1 VSASPLHQLPNTYR
15 AFYSAFSALR
25 PFQSEVIAPLLQGH
39 DLILQAAT
47 GSGKTEAVLAPCLER
62 VLRADGAAGVL
73 YVVPTRALAQDL
85 RRRLE
90 PVLHERLG
98 LRLGLRTGD
107 VKRLP
112 GGTAD
117 VLLTTPESLD
127 VMLGSP
133 NREVRDLLQR
143 VNVLIIDEVHQ
154 FLAGYRGRH
163 LAYLVQRLAQRGRHR
178 LQKIALSATVAELE
192 AIKIAFG
199 FQPDTVCV
207 RSGVQRQIQ
216 PRLVHLQREDEELVA
231 FIDDLVERFG
241 HRKLL
246 LFANSRSR
254 CDRLFALLC
263 HQGRLQ
269 AATYLHYSNLKP
281 RQRQEV
287 ERQFQR
293 RTQALCI
300 ATSTLELGIDIGDV
314 DGVILYEPP
323 ESATTFV
330 QRLGRANRQA
340 HHTTFWGICRG
351 PRAGEQL
358 LQFLALYQLA
368 QQGVVEARQPGDL
381 PSVLVQQVL
390 SCLYEQKSLAS
401 AMLHVVFPQ
410 QAAAL
415 HTLLPA
421 LAARAWLRSTA
432 GHGEQ
437 ASWRGGWRYARALRA
452 RQIWS
457 NFPDTEVVY
466 VLEVDTEAVADV
478 PVSVVRQLAIGDHV
492 DLAGRRLRILDVQ
505 DGERKVV
512 RATPVQVETAKELI
526 WLGSGPPVSWEVAQ
540 AVQQFLNSADITQ
553 DATLLQGL
561 FARPRALLQRQLQ
574 RAQRRVVLQNGV
586 EVSRTSQGLY
596 RYATYL
602 GSLGNLML
610 QRTITA
616 YYEERLED
624 MSCTYDALAVE
635 CTHPIDLQALPL
647 PVGREALTTWVW
659 QHLQALQAFLPLNT
673 FCWAL
678 PRPMLVAEITDW
690 LWDERLS
697 QAFARYRQFSC
708 AIVQGDPR
716 HLEWDET
723 SELATE
729 RSPLPVALRQG
740 PCPSILEQEKLRL
753 GLSPGMPPQL
763 PVMPARHQAPRA
775 LTGTMLSTYVQ
786 HHQCDRLLSF
796 DFLPFAQQPP
806 KRALVDSTIG
816 AARAGQGRAYEARV
830 LAWLQQQGVPLSRI
844 PDQDDAGQR
853 LSLQARQAHTVQ
865 MLQSLIDAFASSS
878 TTSQPEPQTIGYL
891 AQPVLLQAGC
901 LGADQS
907 VVGQVDG
914 VGIPDLLEVMMQD
927 ATVWLTVADIKDSPA
942 PRYAQKWQVAWYAA
956 LLQTWVRAYTFAL
969 PIQVAANG
977 VLLTRPQGD
986 DPAPTRHAFDL
997 APYLTALPL
1006 LQQRISTVLTTPVP
1020 EAAWQ
1025 LQPHCGTCAYVDT
1038 CSRQAFSTDDLMLL
1052 PDLTSGEHLKLRT
1065 LGLSTLPQAARW
1077 FQEGG
1082 AAHQNILSPQQVTS
1096 LGARVRALTDN
1107 RLEVLADTTSLYPG
1121 NVGTAIFMHVVRDP
1135 RHEQLR
1141 VWGLHRSI
1149 QGKGARQ
1156 TGRPPPTQSRGTPDE
1171 APHTWVAAS
1180 EDEIVACQH
1189 AFVTCLRAWWR
1200 EAIAAGQ
1207 GPHLIV
1213 FAADDLRLLQEAMSE
1228 SFNATGL
1235 DFLWSGER
1243 HTSLRQLLRQ
1253 HFALPVPLRVSL
1265 ATAAQ
1270 VWGLA
1275 PATGMDGEDNTA
1287 LLIQDTLAPD
1297 QVRQLQEAM
1306 QTHLGL
1312 LLQLWQSCTTVVRSD
1327 WQQQHWDTTTPE
1339 AGSALEAGCTD
1350 FLTQQRRWRE
1360 RDIVALQRLPLRE
1373 RVERYRALG
1382 PLTFETTSLD
1392 PEGRFLYHFRLPP
1405 EATPGRFRPGD
1416 FLKLNAVG
1424 NPDLQEGQGVI
1435 LAHYEPHARRL
1446 AVLTRQGRP
1455 ALHKHLAYA
1464 LDEDLD
1470 DWTTPKVLHAVREV
1484 FAAGKH
1490 PPLTAL
1496 LTGTLPLEHPIP
1508 GLAWAHD
1515 WAQQMRLN
1523 ARQQEAVL
1531 LPFQRR
1537 LGLIEGPPGTGKTH
1551 VLACMLIALMLEAW
1565 QRGSPLR
1572 LAVSALTHQAIDNL
1586 LAKVHELLRSPLVK
1600 NFPGRCLKWGQR
1612 LALSQE
1618 EDSLPLTYVDDAADV
1633 LAAPYVILGA
1643 TGFGLYQLFDSQAG
1657 AFPAFFDWIVLD
1669 EASQML
1675 MPQALLSLVY
1685 GKGQYIFCG
1694 DVQQLP
1700 PVVLGPQPAQEAAVP
1715 VQSILAHLLTTYGPQ
1730 ARVRLNTTYRL
1741 NQALCELPSQLWY
1754 QGDLHPAAANA
1765 TGRLEVPVVQQPD
1778 LVDAILAPQQPVTL
1792 VLADHTTDAQQSA
1805 LEVEIVATLAARLL
1819 LDYGVAAARLAIL
1832 APHRAQN
1839 SAIAQRLAQLLSRRE
1854 EGVTLPVIDTVERL
1868 QGAERDVV
1876 LFSVTSSDP
1885 DVLDS
1890 PFLNNPNRF
1899 NVALT
1904 RARHKLVVVGS
1915 RAFFTQVP
1923 HTDTGLQAHYGFTA
1937 YYHRCRDQGTL
1948 FDWPQT

>member
-1 VSASPLHQLPNTYR
+1 VNASPLHQLPNTYR
-15 AFYSAFSALR
+15 AFYGAFPALR
-25 PFQSEVIAPLLQGH
+25 PFQVEVITPLLQGH

-62 VLRADGAAGVL
+62 VLRAAGAAGVL

-85 RRRLE
+85 HRRLA

-112 GGTAD
+112 AGAAD

-163 LAYLVQRLAQRGRHR
+163 LAYLVQRLAHRGRHH
-178 LQKIALSATVAELE
+178 LQKIALSATVAEPE
-192 AIKIAFG
+192 AIKTAFG
-199 FQPDTVCV
+199 FRPDTVWV
-207 RSGVQRQIQ
+207 RSGVQRPIQ
-216 PRLVHLQREDEELVA
+216 PRLVYLQREDEELVA
-231 FIDDLVERFG
+231 LIDDLVERFG

-254 CDRLFALLC
+254 CDRLFALL
-263 HQGRLQ
+263 HQQGCLQ
-269 AATYLHYSNLKP
+269 AATYLHYSNLKA

-314 DGVILYEPP
+314 DGVVLYEPP
-323 ESATTFV
+323 ESVTTFV

-340 HHTTFWGICRG
+340 RQTTFWGICRG

-368 QQGVVEARQPGDL
+368 QQGVVEARQPGNL

-390 SCLYEQKSLAS
+390 SCLYEQKSLAG
-401 AMLHVVFPQ
+401 AALHAIFPQ
-410 QAAAL
+410 QTAAL

-421 LAARAWLRSTA
+421 LAARAWLRCTA
-432 GHGEQ
+432 GDGAQ
-437 ASWRGGWRYARALRA
+437 VSWRGGWRYARALRA

-457 NFPDTEVVY
+457 NFPDTEVEY
-466 VLEVDTEAVADV
+466 VLEVDAEAVADV
-478 PVSVVRQLAIGDHV
+478 PASVVRQLAIGDDV

-512 RATPVQVETAKELI
+512 RATPVQVETAKELL

-540 AVQQFLNSADITQ
+540 AVQQFLKSADMTQ

-586 EVSRTSQGLY
+586 EVSRTPQGLY

-602 GSLGNLML
+602 GSPGNLML

-616 YYEERLED
+616 YYASRLED
-624 MSCTYDALAVE
+624 LSCTSDALAVE

-647 PVGREALTTWVW
+647 PVGREALTTWVA

-673 FCWAL
+673 FCQAL

-697 QAFARYRQFSC
+697 QAFARYRQLSC

-723 SELATE
+723 TATATE
-729 RSPLPVALRQG
+729 RTALPVALRQG
-740 PCPSILEQEKLRL
+740 PRPSILAQEKLRL

-763 PVMPARHQAPRA
+763 PVVPARHQTPRA

-786 HHQCDRLLSF
+786 HRQCDRLLSF

-830 LAWLQQQGVPLSRI
+830 LAWLQQQGVPLYCI

-853 LSLQARQAHTVQ
+853 LSLQARQARTVQ
-865 MLQSLIDAFASSS
+865 MLQALIDAAVASP
-878 TTSQPEPQTIGYL
+878 TTAQPAPRIIGYL
-891 AQPVLLQAGC
+891 VQPVLLQAGC
-901 LGADQS
+901 LGADQP
-907 VVGQVDG
+907 VVQQVEG
-914 VGIPDLLEVMMQD
+914 VGIPDLLEVTVQD
-927 ATVWLTVADIKDSPA
+927 TTVWLTVADIKDSPA

-956 LLQTWVRAYTFAL
+956 LLQAWVRAYTFAL
-969 PIQVAANG
+969 PVQVAASG
-977 VLLTRPQGD
+977 VLLTRPRGD
-986 DPAPTRHAFDL
+986 DPAPTRQAFDL
-997 APYLTALPL
+997 APYLAALPL
-1006 LQQRISTVLTTPVP
+1006 LQQRIGTVLTTPVL

-1025 LQPHCGTCAYVDT
+1025 LQPHCATCTYVDT
-1038 CSRQAFSTDDLMLL
+1038 CSRQAFSTDDIMLL
-1052 PDLTSGEHLKLRT
+1052 PDLTPGEHLKLRT
-1065 LGLSTLPQAARW
+1065 LGLRTLPQAARW
-1077 FQEGG
+1077 LQEADAG
-1082 AAHQNILSPQQVTS
+1082 HQSLVSPQQVAS
-1096 LGARVRALTDN
+1096 LGARVCALTDN
-1107 RLEVLADTTSLYPG
+1107 RLEVLADTTLLYPG
-1121 NVGTAIFMHVVRDP
+1121 NSGTAIFMHVVRDP

-1141 VWGLHRSI
+1141 VWGLHRRI
-1149 QGKGARQ
+1149 QGA
-1156 TGRPPPTQSRGTPDE
+1156 PDE
-1171 APHTWVAAS
+1171 APRTWVAAS
-1180 EDEIVACQH
+1180 EDEAAACQH
-1189 AFVTCLRAWWR
+1189 AFVTCLRAWWW
-1200 EAIAAGQ
+1200 EAITTGQ
-1207 GPHLIV
+1207 GPHLVV
-1213 FAADDLRLLQEAMSE
+1213 FAAEDIRLLQEAMPE
-1228 SFNATGL
+1228 SCNSTDL

-1243 HTSLRQLLRQ
+1243 QTSLRQLLRQ

-1265 ATAAQ
+1265 MTAAQ

-1275 PATGMDGEDNTA
+1275 PAARGEDETA
-1287 LLIQDTLAPD
+1287 LLLEDILAPD

-1306 QTHLGL
+1306 QTHLVL
-1312 LLQLWQSCTTVVRSD
+1312 LHQLWQSCTALVRGD
-1327 WQQQHWDTTTPE
+1327 WQQHWDTETPV
-1339 AGSALEAGCTD
+1339 AGSALERACTD
-1350 FLTQQRRWRE
+1350 FLVQQRRWRE

-1392 PEGRFLYHFRLPP
+1392 FEGRFLYHFRLPP
-1405 EATPGRFRPGD
+1405 EAIPGRFRPGD

-1446 AVLTRQGRP
+1446 AVLARQGRP

-1484 FAAGKH
+1484 FTVGKH
-1490 PPLTAL
+1490 PALTAL
-1496 LTGTLPLEHPIP
+1496 LTGTLPLERPAP
-1508 GLAWAHD
+1508 GLAWAQA
-1515 WAQQMRLN
+1515 WVQQMHLN

-1551 VLACMLIALMLEAW
+1551 VLACMLIALTLEAW

-1586 LAKVHELLRSPLVK
+1586 LAKVHELLCWRDCVGAGPSGPSPSVK

-1612 LALSQE
+1612 LALFQAE
-1618 EDSLPLTYVDDAADV
+1618 ERLPLTYVDDAADV

-1643 TGFGLYQLFDSQAG
+1643 TGFGLYQLFDSQTG
-1657 AFPAFFDWIVLD
+1657 AFPAFFDWIILD

-1715 VQSILAHLLTTYGPQ
+1715 AHSILAHLLTTYGPR

-1741 NQALCELPSQLWY
+1741 NQALCELPGRLWY
-1754 QGDLHPAAANA
+1754 QGDLYPAATQA
-1765 TGRLEVPVVQQPD
+1765 TGRLEVPVVRQPD
-1778 LVDAILAPQQPVTL
+1778 LVDTILAPQQPVTL
-1792 VLADHTTDAQQSA
+1792 VLADHSTDAQQSA

-1819 LDYGVAAARLAIL
+1819 LDYGIAASRLAIL

-1839 SAIAQRLAQLLSRRE
+1839 SAIAQRLAQLLSRGGE
-1854 EGVTLPVIDTVERL
+1854 PVTLPVIDTVERL

-1885 DVLDS
+1885 DALDS

-1899 NVALT
+1899 NVAIT

-1923 HTDTGLQAHYGFTA
+1923 HTDAGLQAHYGFTA

-1948 FDWPQT
+1948 FGWPHT

>member
-1 VSASPLHQLPNTYR
+1 MGQVHVRAREAGGVNASPLHQLPNTYR
-15 AFYSAFSALR
+15 AFYGAFPALR
-25 PFQSEVIAPLLQGH
+25 PFQIEVITPLLQGH

-62 VLRADGAAGVL
+62 VLRAEGAAGVL

-90 PVLHERLG
+90 PVLHDRLG
-98 LRLGLRTGD
+98 LRLGIRTGD

-112 GGTAD
+112 AGSAD

-163 LAYLVQRLAQRGRHR
+163 LAYLVQRLAQRGRHH
-178 LQKIALSATVAELE
+178 LQKIALSATVAEPE
-192 AIKIAFG
+192 AIRMVFG
-199 FQPDTVCV
+199 FRPDTVCV
-207 RSGVQRQIQ
+207 RSGVQRPIQ

-254 CDRLFALLC
+254 CDRLFALLR

-269 AATYLHYSNLKP
+269 ATTYLHYSNLKP

-293 RTQALCI
+293 RSQALCI

-314 DGVILYEPP
+314 DGVVLYEPP
-323 ESATTFV
+323 ESVTTFV

-401 AMLHVVFPQ
+401 AMLHAVFPQ

-421 LAARAWLRSTA
+421 LAARAWLRSTTI
-432 GHGEQ
+432 HGGQE
-437 ASWRGGWRYARALRA
+437 SWRGGWRYARALRA

-466 VLEVDTEAVADV
+466 ILEVDAEAVADV
-478 PVSVVRQLAIGDHV
+478 PVSVVRQLAIGDDV

-505 DGERKVV
+505 DDERKVV
-512 RATPVQVETAKELI
+512 RATPVQVETAKELL
-526 WLGSGPPVSWEVAQ
+526 WLGSGAPVSWEVAQ
-540 AVQQFLNSADITQ
+540 AVQQLLNSEDVTQ
-553 DATLLQGL
+553 DATLMQGL
-561 FARPRALLQRQLQ
+561 FARPRALLQRQIQ

-586 EVSRTSQGLY
+586 EVSRTPQGLY

-602 GSLGNLML
+602 GSLGNLIL

-616 YYEERLED
+616 YYEERLEE
-624 MSCTYDALAVE
+624 MSCTADALAVE
-635 CTHPIDLQALPL
+635 CTHPIDLQPLPL
-647 PVGREALTTWVW
+647 PVGREAFTTWVA

-673 FCWAL
+673 FCRAL
-678 PRPMLVAEITDW
+678 PRTMLVAEITDW

-697 QAFARYRQFSC
+697 QAFARYRQLSC

-723 SELATE
+723 SEPATE
-729 RSPLPVALRQG
+729 RSALPVAWRQG
-740 PCPSILEQEKLRL
+740 PRPSILEQEKMRL
-753 GLSPGMPPQL
+753 GLSAGMPPQL
-763 PVMPARHQAPRA
+763 PEVPAVHQTPRA
-775 LTGTMLSTYVQ
+775 LTGTMLSTYMQ

-796 DFLPFAQQPP
+796 DCLPFAQQPP

-830 LAWLQQQGVPLSRI
+830 LAWLQQQGVPLYRI

-853 LSLQARQAHTVQ
+853 LSLQVRQSRTVQ
-865 MLQSLIDAFASSS
+865 MLQTLVNACASSP
-878 TTSQPEPQTIGYL
+878 TTSQPVPCTIGYL
-891 AQPVLLQAGC
+891 VQPVLLQAGC
-901 LGADQS
+901 LGTDQP

-914 VGIPDLLEVMMQD
+914 VGIPDLLEVTVQD

-956 LLQTWVRAYTFAL
+956 LLPAWVRAYTFAL
-969 PIQVAANG
+969 PVQVAARG
-977 VLLTRPQGD
+977 VLLTRPQGE

-997 APYLTALPL
+997 APYLAALPL
-1006 LQQRISTVLTTPVP
+1006 LQQRIGTVLTTPVL

-1038 CSRQAFSTDDLMLL
+1038 CSRQAFSTDDILLL
-1052 PDLTSGEHLKLRT
+1052 PDLTPGEHLKLRT
-1065 LGLSTLPQAARW
+1065 LGLPTLPQAAGW
-1077 FQEGG
+1077 FQEEG
-1082 AAHQNILSPQQVTS
+1082 ATHQNILSPQQVAS

-1107 RLEVLADTTSLYPG
+1107 HLEVLADTTSLYPG
-1121 NVGTAIFMHVVRDP
+1121 NIGTAIFMHVVRDP
-1135 RHEQLR
+1135 RHERLR
-1141 VWGLHRSI
+1141 VWGLHRGI
-1149 QGKGARQ
+1149 QG
-1156 TGRPPPTQSRGTPDE
+1156 TPAE
-1171 APHTWVAAS
+1171 TPYVWVAAS
-1180 EDEIVACQH
+1180 EDEVAACQQ
-1189 AFVTCLRAWWR
+1189 AFVTCLLAWWQ

-1207 GPHLIV
+1207 GPHLVV
-1213 FAADDLRLLQEAMSE
+1213 FVADDLRLLQEAMPE
-1228 SFNATGL
+1228 SPDPTGL

-1253 HFALPVPLRVSL
+1253 HFALPLPLRVSL

-1275 PATGMDGEDNTA
+1275 PATGGDGEDDTA
-1287 LLIQDTLAPD
+1287 LLLQDALAPD
-1297 QVRQLQEAM
+1297 QVRQLQGAM
-1306 QTHLGL
+1306 QTHLVL
-1312 LLQLWQSCTTVVRSD
+1312 LQQLWQSCTAVLRSD
-1327 WQQQHWDTTTPE
+1327 WQQQHWGAKTPE
-1339 AGSALEAGCTD
+1339 SGSALEGACTD
-1350 FLTQQRRWRE
+1350 FLAQQRRWRE

-1392 PEGRFLYHFRLPP
+1392 PEGRFLYHFRLSP

-1435 LAHYEPHARRL
+1435 LAHYEPHAQRL
-1446 AVLTRQGRP
+1446 AVLARQGRP
-1455 ALHKHLAYA
+1455 ALRTHLAYA

-1484 FAAGKH
+1484 FTAGKH
-1490 PPLTAL
+1490 LPLTAL
-1496 LTGTLPLEHPIP
+1496 LTGTLPLERPAP
-1508 GLAWAHD
+1508 GLAWAQD
-1515 WAQQMRLN
+1515 WVQQMHLN

-1551 VLACMLIALMLEAW
+1551 VLACMLIALILEAW
-1565 QRGSPLR
+1565 HRGSPLR

-1586 LAKVHELLRSPLVK
+1586 LAKVHELLSSPLGK

-1618 EDSLPLTYVDDAADV
+1618 EDRLPLTYVDDAADI

-1685 GKGQYIFCG
+1685 GKGQYVFCG

-1700 PVVLGPQPAQEAAVP
+1700 PVVLGPQPAPEAAAP
-1715 VQSILAHLLTTYGPQ
+1715 AQSILAHLLTTYGPQ

-1741 NQALCELPSQLWY
+1741 NQELCELPSQLWY

-1765 TGRLEVPVVQQPD
+1765 TRRLEVPVVRQPD
-1778 LVDAILAPQQPVTL
+1778 LVDRILAPQHPVTL

-1805 LEVEIVATLAARLL
+1805 LEVEIVATLAVRLL
-1819 LDYGVAAARLAIL
+1819 LDYGVAATRLAIL

-1839 SAIAQRLAQLLSRRE
+1839 SAIAQRLAQLLAQRGE
-1854 EGVTLPVIDTVERL
+1854 DVALPVIDTVERL

-1899 NVALT
+1899 NVAIT
-1904 RARHKLVVVGS
+1904 RARHKVVVVGS

-1937 YYHRCRDQGTL
+1937 YYHRCRNQGAL